1 METFSLPIAF
11 LAGLVSFLAPC
22 VVPLLPAYI
31 SYISGVSV
39 KELQEGDIAK
49 YRLKIF
55 VSSMI
60 YILGFSLVFIALGA
74 SASVAGNLFAQ
85 NRELVQRAGGIL
97 VIILGAWMAG
107 ILPIA
112 YLNRERS
119 FQLPERLRHLPIV
132 TPFLMGITFAAAWT
146 PCVGAV
152 LGSILLLAATQQ
164 TLGMGILLLAVYAF
178 GLAVPFLLVSLFIGS
193 IGKFLQKSGPILAK
207 IQKAGGFL
215 LIILGIL
222 LVTNKFIILTGFFFK
237 LFYSFG
243 FKPLL

>member
-1 METFSLPIAF
+1 METFSLPVAF

-22 VVPLLPAYI
+22 VVPLLPAYV

-49 YRLKIF
+49 YRLKILT
-55 VSSMI
+55 SSLI
-60 YILGFSLVFIALGA
+60 YILGFSLVFIFLGA
-74 SASVAGNLFAQ
+74 SASVTGSLFAQ
-85 NRELVQRAGGIL
+85 NREIVQRAGGVL
-97 VIILGAWMAG
+97 VIVLGAWMAG
-107 ILPIA
+107 LVPIA
-112 YLNRERS
+112 FLNREHA

-132 TPFLMGITFAAAWT
+132 TPFLMGVTFAAAWT

-164 TLGMGILLLAVYAF
+164 TLGMGVLLLAVYAA
-178 GLAVPFLLVSLFIGS
+178 GLALPFLLVSIFIGS
-193 IGKFLQKSGPILAK
+193 VGKLLIKSGPVLVK
-207 IQKAGGFL
+207 IQKAGGIL

-222 LVTNKFIILTGFFFK
+222 LVTNKFVILSGFFFK
-237 LFYSFG
+237 IFYSFG

>member
-1 METFSLPIAF
+1 LPIAF

-55 VSSMI
+55 TSSLI
-60 YILGFSLVFIALGA
+60 YVLGFSLVFIALGA

-85 NRELVQRAGGIL
+85 NRELVQRVGGIL
-97 VIILGAWMAG
+97 VVILGAWMAG

-119 FQLPERLRHLPIV
+119 IQLPQNLRHLPFI

-164 TLGMGILLLAVYAF
+164 TLGMGILLLAVYAL

-193 IGKFLQKSGPILAK
+193 IGKFLTKSGPILLK

>member
-55 VSSMI
+55 TSSLI
-60 YILGFSLVFIALGA
+60 YILGFSLVFIFLGA
-74 SASVAGNLFAQ
+74 SASVAGSLFAQ
-85 NRELVQRAGGIL
+85 NREIVQRAGGVL
-97 VIILGAWMAG
+97 VIVLGAWMAG
-107 ILPIA
+107 LVPIA
-112 YLNRERS
+112 FLNREHA

-146 PCVGAV
+146 PCVGAA

-164 TLGMGILLLAVYAF
+164 TLGMGVLLLAVYAA
-178 GLAVPFLLVSLFIGS
+178 GLALPFLLVSIFIGS
-193 IGKFLQKSGPILAK
+193 VGKLLIKSGPVLVK
-207 IQKAGGFL
+207 IQKAGGIL

-222 LVTNKFIILTGFFFK
+222 LVTDKFILLTGYFFK
-237 LFYSFG
+237 VFYSFG

>member
-39 KELQEGDIAK
+39 GQLQSGDIGQ
-49 YRLKIF
+49 YRARILI
-55 VSSMI
+55 SSLI

-85 NRELVQRAGGIL
+85 NRELVQRIGGVV
-97 VIILGAWMAG
+97 VIALGAWMMG

-112 YLNRERS
+112 FLNRDYA
-119 FQLPERLRHLPIV
+119 FPLPERLRHLPV
-132 TPFLMGITFAAAWT
+132 ATPFLMGVTFAAAWT

-164 TLGMGILLLAVYAF
+164 TLGMGILLLAVYAL
-178 GLAVPFLLVSLFIGS
+178 GLAVPFLLVSIFIGS
-193 IGKFLQKSGPILAK
+193 IGKFLTKSGPILAK

>member
-22 VVPLLPAYI
+22 VVPLLPAYV

-39 KELQEGDIAK
+39 AELQSGDIGK
-49 YRLKIF
+49 YRLKILI
-55 VSSMI
+55 SSLI
-60 YILGFSLVFIALGA
+60 YILGFSLVFVALGA
-74 SASVAGNLFAQ
+74 SASVIGSSFAQ
-85 NRELVQRAGGIL
+85 NRELVQRIGGVL
-97 VIILGAWMAG
+97 VIVLGAWMAG
-107 ILPIA
+107 LLPIVF
-112 YLNRERS
+112 LNREIS
-119 FQLPERLRHLPIV
+119 FQLPEKLRHLPVV
-132 TPFLMGITFAAAWT
+132 TPFLMGVTFAAAWT
-146 PCVGAV
+146 PCVGAI

-164 TLGMGILLLAVYAF
+164 NLGMGILLLAVYAA

-193 IGKFLQKSGPILAK
+193 IGKVLTRSGPMLAK
-207 IQKAGGFL
+207 IQKTGGFL